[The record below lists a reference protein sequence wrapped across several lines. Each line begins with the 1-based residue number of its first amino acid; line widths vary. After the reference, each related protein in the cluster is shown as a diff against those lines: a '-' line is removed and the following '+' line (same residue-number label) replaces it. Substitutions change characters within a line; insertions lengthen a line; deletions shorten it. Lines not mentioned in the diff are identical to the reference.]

1 MTSSP
6 PTSGR
11 HTGLLPDAYFS
22 ATKTQVDPGP
32 RGGGQGAGP
41 SGGAALRNGGLLAA
55 CGSSPAAAVHVT
67 DYTNAS
73 RTMLFDIQRLCWDE
87 HICRTLDIPM
97 EMLPQVRDSSAVYGT
112 AEPPGSGGPY
122 RRHRR

>member
-1 MTSSP
+1 M
-6 PTSGR
+6 G
-11 HTGLLPDAYFS
+11 
-22 ATKTQVDPGP
+22 PGP
-32 RGGGQGAGP
+32 RGGGKGAGP
-41 SGGAALRNGGLLAA
+41 SGELLFGTVDSWLIWKLTGGR
-55 CGSSPAAAVHVT
+55 VHVT

-112 AEPPGSGGPY
+112 VNLQGVEVPIAGIAG
-122 RRHRR
+122 